1 MRFPRSTH
9 LLIHYLLAYLLPI
22 ISNDLTQMSS
32 ALLDSFISSDA
43 SMCSTMAF
51 PPLGNSDVVVAVSI
65 DFPTNSQRDALHRFI
80 VSLMTILV
88 LIGTV
93 FVITFHGRITL
104 NSVLL
109 LLLLNF
115 LRWFMLELIYVSLIE
130 SIRSSLTHLHG
141 FQLLVLLP

>member
-51 PPLGNSDVVVAVSI
+51 PPLGNSDVVVTVSI

-109 LLLLNF
+109 LLLRNF

>member
-32 ALLDSFISSDA
+32 ALFDSFISSDA

-51 PPLGNSDVVVAVSI
+51 PPLGNSDVVVTVSI